1 MIFPTISFII
11 FYIIVITLYLVVSSA
26 KNIRKYVLLLSSYI
40 FYAAWDWRFL
50 ALLVFVSFIAW
61 CAGLILEREG
71 PKYRI
76 KLISISSLLIIL
88 GLFKYYNFFILSL
101 QDLFR
106 ETFLERD
113 LLWLSF
119 ILPLGISFYIFQ
131 AISYI
136 FDVDRKQLS
145 ASKDFANVALYISFF
160 PQLVAGPIV
169 RASSFFPQIKK
180 NYSINQ
186 RTIAE
191 AILLISIG
199 LFKKIVIANYLA
211 ILIVDPV
218 FGFPEEHG
226 SFDTLLAVLA
236 YAVQI
241 YCDFSG
247 YSDMA
252 IGLALLLGYRFQPN
266 FNQPYS
272 ARSLKDFWGRWHI
285 SLSSWIRDYLYIPL
299 GGNKGSKI
307 RQAIVL
313 LVTMSLAGLWHGA
326 SWNFLVWGALH
337 GTALSAERLLSLD
350 KKLPFYRYFTIIFVL
365 SLWIPFRSGTWDET
379 ENLVAS
385 MFSGIFYFSNGYYPQ
400 ITVLVTLGF
409 LMNFIPIRWMPEILK
424 KFTILPAVLKAVCF
438 ALLILLCFA
447 CAQDGVAPFIYFQF

>member
-1 MIFPTISFII
+1 M
-11 FYIIVITLYLVVSSA
+11 
-26 KNIRKYVLLLSSYI
+26 
-40 FYAAWDWRFL
+40 
-50 ALLVFVSFIAW
+50 
-61 CAGLILEREG
+61 
-71 PKYRI
+71 
-76 KLISISSLLIIL
+76 
-88 GLFKYYNFFILSL
+88 
-101 QDLFR
+101 
-106 ETFLERD
+106 
-113 LLWLSF
+113 
-119 ILPLGISFYIFQ
+119 
-131 AISYI
+131 
-136 FDVDRKQLS
+136 
-145 ASKDFANVALYISFF
+145 
-160 PQLVAGPIV
+160 
-169 RASSFFPQIKK
+169 
-180 NYSINQ
+180 
-186 RTIAE
+186 
-191 AILLISIG
+191 
-199 LFKKIVIANYLA
+199 VIANYLA

-272 ARSLKDFWGRWHI
+272 ARSLKDFWSRWHI

-350 KKLPFYRYFTIIFVL
+350 KKLPYYRYFTIIFVL